1 MQRFALILSKY
12 MASYI
17 IFFDTEMSVRSF
29 PVFVLHMSV
38 ALSQGKVKT
47 SITSVSICIDRNI
60 WQYIVNETTSFYV
73 RIYRLIYCY

>member
-1 MQRFALILSKY
+1 

-17 IFFDTEMSVRSF
+17 IFFDTEKSVRSF

-38 ALSQGKVKT
+38 ALSQGTCKVKT